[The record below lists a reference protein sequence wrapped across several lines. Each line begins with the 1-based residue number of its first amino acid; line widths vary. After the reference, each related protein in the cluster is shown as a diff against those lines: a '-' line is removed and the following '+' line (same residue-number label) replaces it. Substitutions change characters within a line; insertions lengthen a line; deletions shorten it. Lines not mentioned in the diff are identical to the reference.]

1 MEPLNYNSTVQDL
14 PKSNIR
20 FNLENWKVRIHSRRG
35 GKNMRL
41 TINLDKDQATAF
53 ANFKKVC
60 KPDEV
65 SDDNFIKTIFLTGV
79 ESMNNQL
86 QEVLKKYVR
95 ENKEQLAASG
105 ISVIEGDDGEIQLS
119 EISQGPDQKMI
130 WYV

>member
-1 MEPLNYNSTVQDL
+1 
-14 PKSNIR
+14 
-20 FNLENWKVRIHSRRG
+20 
-35 GKNMRL
+35 MRL

-130 WYV
+130 